1 MPQGS
6 PLCGVGQV
14 AGTIPPASL
23 PDPRVL
29 QRSLPAPK
37 GRHLAACA
45 SRTAVKTAWN
55 QCGTARDTFELLGQ
69 PGMHRLDQRSAALLT
84 FPLAVLGWR
93 GADVGL
99 DLIECGD
106 PQAPPIIIRRNL
118 RRCRE
123 ESPGS
128 RFAGRSFPTVI
139 HFEMR
144 GFNNVCL
151 HQAAVDQV
159 DC

>member
-1 MPQGS
+1 MGHRHRASAEGEALRRGAQHDPRGARRRGDAAGV

-14 AGTIPPASL
+14 AETIPPASL
-23 PDPRVL
+23 PDPSVL

-118 RRCRE
+118 WRCR
-123 ESPGS
+123 
-128 RFAGRSFPTVI
+128 
-139 HFEMR
+139 
-144 GFNNVCL
+144 
-151 HQAAVDQV
+151 
-159 DC
+159 